1 MVETNLT
8 QIAYYTRRALKIGA
22 ILLIAFLIVRGGV
35 KIGLK
40 IWRAANPP
48 PPPKPTM
55 AFGKLPK
62 LKFSDSA
69 IKASELSFKL
79 ETIEGTLP
87 EFPESIEVYFMPQ
100 RAANLLASS
109 RAKGKAYKMG
119 FKNEPEIISETVYR
133 WTSQSTPPTTLEM
146 NIVTGNFNLRY
157 DFRNDPE
164 ILTSK
169 NLPTAQQ
176 AAQEAKGFLVGG
188 GFLPEDLANGTVEF
202 EYLFF
207 EPLKSPELKP
217 VLSFSEANF
226 IRANL
231 FHGNM
236 NNLKILPPNPKKS
249 LISFLFS
256 SSRTTGKRIV
266 EIDYTY
272 FPIEKEISATYPL
285 KPASQAFKELQNGG
299 GYIAHLRQNE
309 KGLIIIRKVFLAY
322 YNSQEPQHYLQPI
335 YVFEGDREFFAYVPA
350 IDSKWMEQ
358 D

>member
-1 MVETNLT
+1 MTKTNLT
-8 QIAYYTRRALKIGA
+8 QIAYYARRALKIGT
-22 ILLIAFLIVRGGV
+22 IFLIAFLIVRGAV
-35 KIGLK
+35 KTGLK

-48 PPPKPTM
+48 LPPKPTM

-62 LKFSDSA
+62 IKFPDST
-69 IKASELSFKL
+69 IKTSELSFKL
-79 ETIEGTLP
+79 ETIEGALP
-87 EFPESIEVYFMPQ
+87 EFPESIKVYFIPQ
-100 RAANLLASS
+100 KAANLLASS
-109 RAKGKAYKMG
+109 RAKDKAYKMG
-119 FKNEPEIISETVYR
+119 FKNEPEIISETVYH
-133 WTSQSTPPTTLEM
+133 WTSQSAPPTILKM
-146 NIVTGNFNLRY
+146 NIVTGNFDLRY

-169 NLPTAQQ
+169 NLPTTQQ
-176 AAQEAKGFLVGG
+176 TAQEAKGFLVSGD
-188 GFLPEDLANGTVEF
+188 FLPEDLANGTAEF

-207 EPLKSPELKP
+207 EPPELKP

-226 IRANL
+226 IRVNL
-231 FHGNM
+231 FHGNL
-236 NNLKILPPNPKKS
+236 NDLKILPPNPKKS

-272 FPIEKEISATYPL
+272 FPIEKEILATYPL
-285 KPASQAFKELQNGG
+285 KPASLAWEELQNDG

-309 KGLIIIRKVFLAY
+309 KGPIIIRKVLLAY
-322 YNSQEPQHYLQPI
+322 YDSQEPQYYLQPI